1 MKTRS
6 TIAKRTLKTFG
17 FFTVLMIA
25 FLSTNTLQA
34 QSSER
39 TVTGVVNSLDGPVMG
54 ASIVLKGTAIGIF
67 SDENGEFTFPEKLNE
82 NDVLVISY
90 LGYKTG
96 EVKIKGDS
104 SFVKPFLEDNAIL
117 IVAALRTE
125 SKFKEV
131 ANKN

>member
-6 TIAKRTLKTFG
+6 TIAKQILKTVG

-25 FLSTNTLQA
+25 FLSTNTLHA

-39 TVTGVVNSLDGPVMG
+39 IVTGVVNSLDGPVMG
-54 ASIVLKGTAIGIF
+54 ASIVLKGTAVGIF
-67 SDENGEFTFPEKLNE
+67 SDENGAFTFPEKLKE

-96 EVKIKGDS
+96 EVKIEGDA
-104 SFVKPFLEDNAIL
+104 SFIKPFLEDNAIV

-125 SKFKEV
+125 SKFKET
-131 ANKN
+131 ANEH